1 MCREQAKQR
10 RCGGREWHAEHL
22 GVTKRSGGRRG
33 GKMRVKRRNRI
44 LSDEEIGLED
54 FDDLDVSDYFVRWL
68 REK

>member
-1 MCREQAKQR
+1 
-10 RCGGREWHAEHL
+10 
-22 GVTKRSGGRRG
+22 
-33 GKMRVKRRNRI
+33 MRVKRRNRI